1 MMIYRHRRFS
11 LSLALIALA
20 LVVASCNHTSQNK
33 EYFGKVSLPQGQT
46 LRYITGAEPETLDP
60 QPMTG
65 QPESRIAAAL
75 FDGLVE
81 YDEKTVTPKPSLA
94 TSWDINSDG
103 TVWTFHLRNNAKWTD
118 GTPLTAHDFVYSWRR
133 AVSPELAAPYASMMY
148 ESIKIDNAKAYS
160 SQMAF
165 VRDPATG
172 RFLTEG
178 DLERAG
184 EHGPLNFTGPAPTNY
199 DSPPAAQ
206 ASTSTPATTTTQAAT
221 QTGGAESAG
230 VPKIA
235 LKDPYFLLPADEGE
249 RNKILNGDPVKK
261 TEPNH
266 KLAHYMEGKEFVAA
280 TKENMGVR
288 ALDDYTFEVTL
299 EAPTAFFHKIIL
311 HQFFR
316 PVPRQ
321 AIEKYGDALWVKPGN
336 IVTSGAFKLTEWTP
350 YEKIVV
356 ERNPLFW
363 DNANTKLDKIIFPS
377 IEELTTGM
385 NMYKA
390 GEVDAT
396 QSNEVPPPWRNQI
409 KERNKDYV
417 FGPYL
422 QIEYVALKTSMKPLD
437 DVRVRK
443 ALSMAV
449 NRQIIADQAPGRQPL
464 TAFTPQMDGYINGEG
479 GGYNPDE
486 ARRLLAEAGYP
497 GGKGF
502 PEIEIVYNTS
512 ESTKQTV
519 EFVQSMLKRELGI
532 KVELTNQEWRVYLDN
547 TRSDKMGFKGM
558 ARRGWIGD
566 YVDPNTFLDLMTSAS
581 TNNGT
586 DWKDK
591 KYDAMLLAANA
602 ETDPAKRMK
611 MLHDCEAYMLAQQPI
626 IPLYVGPSSFMR
638 KPYVRNLEAN
648 LLDQHDWRQVYIDRN
663 WRDEATTP
671 TALAPIL
678 DGRAFPAIARLFNLG
693 GR

>member
-1 MMIYRHRRFS
+1 MMNYRFSRFS
-11 LSLALIALA
+11 LSLSLSIALA
-20 LVVASCNHTSQNK
+20 LVAATASCSRSTQDK
-33 EYFGKVSLPQGQT
+33 EYFGKVAPAQGQT
-46 LRYITGAEPETLDP
+46 LRYVTGAEPETLDP

-65 QPESRIAAAL
+65 QPESRIAGAL

-81 YDEKTVTPKPSLA
+81 YDEKTVTPRPSLA
-94 TSWDINSDG
+94 TSWDIRDNG
-103 TVWTFHLRNNAKWTD
+103 KVWTFHLRNNAKWTD

-148 ESIKIDNAKAYS
+148 ESIKIDNAKAYNE
-160 SQMAF
+160 QMAF

-184 EHGPLNFTGPAPTNY
+184 EHGPLVFTGPEPVNYDLPPTTTSAPT
-199 DSPPAAQ
+199 AQ
-206 ASTSTPATTTTQAAT
+206 ATTTVS
-221 QTGGAESAG
+221 ESTD

-235 LKDPYFLLPADEGE
+235 LKDPYFLLPADVEA
-249 RNKILNGDPVKK
+249 RNKILNGDPAKK

-280 TKENMGVR
+280 KKENMGVR

-336 IVTSGAFKLTEWTP
+336 IVTSGAFKLAEWTP

-363 DNANTKLDKIIFPS
+363 DNANTKLDRIIFPS
-377 IEELTTGM
+377 IEELTTAM

-409 KERNKDYV
+409 KENNKDYV
-417 FGPYL
+417 YGPYL

-443 ALSMAV
+443 ALSMAI

-464 TAFTPQMDGYINGEG
+464 TAFTPQMDGYTNGEG
-479 GGYNPDE
+479 AGYNPDE
-486 ARRLLAEAGYP
+486 ARRLLAEAGFP

-502 PEIEIVYNTS
+502 PELEIVYNTS

-519 EFVQSMLKRELGI
+519 EFVQSMLKRELNI

-611 MLHDCEAYMLAQQPI
+611 MLQECEAYMLSQQPM

-648 LLDQHDWRQVYIDRN
+648 LLDQHDWRGVWIEQN
-663 WRDEATTP
+663 WRNETPAAP

-678 DGRAFPAIARLFNLG
+678 DGREFPAIARLFHLG
-693 GR
+693 IS

>member
-1 MMIYRHRRFS
+1 
-11 LSLALIALA
+11 
-20 LVVASCNHTSQNK
+20 
-33 EYFGKVSLPQGQT
+33 
-46 LRYITGAEPETLDP
+46 
-60 QPMTG
+60 
-65 QPESRIAAAL
+65 
-75 FDGLVE
+75 
-81 YDEKTVTPKPSLA
+81 
-94 TSWDINSDG
+94 
-103 TVWTFHLRNNAKWTD
+103 
-118 GTPLTAHDFVYSWRR
+118 
-133 AVSPELAAPYASMMY
+133 MMY
-148 ESIKIDNAKAYS
+148 ESIKIDNAKAYNGKL
-160 SQMAF
+160 AF

-184 EHGPLNFTGPAPTNY
+184 EHGPLTFTGAPPVNYDQPPTQAQANTSTSPAP
-199 DSPPAAQ
+199 AQ
-206 ASTSTPATTTTQAAT
+206 ATTTTT
-221 QTGGAESAG
+221 SGGGSDQAG
-230 VPKIA
+230 VPKVA
-235 LKDPYFLLPADEGE
+235 LKDPYFLLPDDKEE
-249 RNKILNGDPVKK
+249 RNKILNGDPAKK

-266 KLAHYMEGKEFVAA
+266 KLAHFLEGKEFVAA

-321 AIEKYGDALWVKPGN
+321 AIEKYGDALWVKPEH
-336 IVTSGAFKLTEWTP
+336 IVTSGAFRLAEWTP

-377 IEELTTGM
+377 IEELVTGM

-390 GEVDAT
+390 GEIDAT

-409 KERNKDYV
+409 KATSKDYV
-417 FGPYL
+417 YGPYL
-422 QIEYVALKTSMKPLD
+422 QIEYVAINTGIKPLD
-437 DVRVRK
+437 NPKVRK
-443 ALSMAV
+443 ALSMAI
-449 NRQIIADQAPGRQPL
+449 NRQIIVEQAPGREPL
-464 TAFTPQMDGYINGEG
+464 TGFTPKMDGYETAEG
-479 GGYNPDE
+479 PGYNPDE

-512 ESTKQTV
+512 ESTKQTM

-547 TRSDKMGFKGM
+547 TRSDKMKFNGL

-602 ETDPAKRMK
+602 ETDPTKRMK
-611 MLHDCEAYMLAQQPI
+611 MLHDCEAYMIAQQPI
-626 IPLYVGPSSFMR
+626 IPLYVGPSSLMR

-648 LLDQHDWRQVYIDRN
+648 LLDQHDWRGVYIDHN
-663 WRDEATTP
+663 WREGEPAAP
-671 TALAPIL
+671 VALAPLL
-678 DGRAFPAIARLFNLG
+678 DARAFPAIARLLSV
-693 GR
+693 R

>member
-1 MMIYRHRRFS
+1 MKIFRSSHIR
-11 LSLALIALA
+11 LAAALIALA
-20 LVVASCNHTSQNK
+20 LTAAACARLNQDSQ
-33 EYFGKVSLPQGQT
+33 YFGKITPPQGQV
-46 LRYITGAEPETLDP
+46 LRYISGAEPQTLDP
-60 QPMTG
+60 QYMTG
-65 QPESRIAAAL
+65 QPESRVAGAI

-81 YDEKTVTPKPSLA
+81 YDEKTVTPRPSLA
-94 TSWDINSDG
+94 TSWDIKENG
-103 TVWTFHLRNNAKWTD
+103 TLWIFHLRKDAKWTD

-133 AVSPELAAPYASMMY
+133 AVSPELAAPYSSMMY
-148 ESIKIDNAKAYS
+148 ESIKIANAKAYS

-178 DLERAG
+178 DMERAG
-184 EHGPLNFTGPAPTNY
+184 EHGPLVFTGEAPVNY
-199 DSPPAAQ
+199 DLPPATN
-206 ASTSTPATTTTQAAT
+206 TSTTQAAAT
-221 QTGGAESAG
+221 AATTDATSGESASS
-230 VPKIA
+230 PKLT
-235 LKDPYFLLPADEGE
+235 LKDPYFLLPADAEA
-249 RNKILNGDPVKK
+249 RNKILNGDHK
-261 TEPNH
+261 T
-266 KLAHYMEGKEFVAA
+266 AHFVEGKEFVAA

-350 YEKIVV
+350 YEKIVLD
-356 ERNPLFW
+356 RNPLFW
-363 DNANTKLDKIIFPS
+363 DNANTKLDQIIFPS
-377 IEELTTGM
+377 TEELTTAM

-390 GEVDAT
+390 GEIDAT

-409 KERNKDYV
+409 KETKKDYV

-422 QIEYVALKTSMKPLD
+422 QTEFVAINTTIKPLD
-437 DVRVRK
+437 DPRVRK
-443 ALSMAV
+443 AFSMAI

-464 TAFTPQMDGYINGEG
+464 TAFTPPMDGYENGQGTGYDPEG
-479 GGYNPDE
+479 
-486 ARRLLAEAGYP
+486 ARKLLAEAGFP
-497 GGKGF
+497 NGKGF

-512 ESTKQTV
+512 ESTKQTM
-519 EFVQSMLKRELGI
+519 EFVQAMLKRELNI
-532 KVELTNQEWRVYLDN
+532 KVELTNQEWRVYLEN
-547 TRSDKMGFKGM
+547 TRSDKMNFKGLS
-558 ARRGWIGD
+558 RRGWIGD

-586 DWKDK
+586 GWKDK

-611 MLHDCEAYMLAQQPI
+611 MLHDCEAYMLSQQPM

-648 LLDQHDWRQVYIDRN
+648 LLDQHDWRQVYIDHN
-663 WRDEATTP
+663 WRAETVAQ
-671 TALAPIL
+671 TALVPLL
-678 DGRAFPAIARLFNLG
+678 DVRSFPAVAQFFNLG

>member
-1 MMIYRHRRFS
+1 MMIFRSSQIR
-11 LSLALIALA
+11 LAAALIALA
-20 LVVASCNHTSQNK
+20 LTAAACAKSNQDSQ
-33 EYFGKVSLPQGQT
+33 YFGKITPPQGQT
-46 LRYITGAEPETLDP
+46 LRYITGAEPQTLDP
-60 QPMTG
+60 QYMTG

-81 YDEKTVTPKPSLA
+81 YDEKTVTPRPSLA
-94 TSWDINSDG
+94 TSWDIKENG
-103 TVWTFHLRNNAKWTD
+103 TLWIFHLRKDAKWTD

-133 AVSPELAAPYASMMY
+133 AVSPELAAPYSSMMY
-148 ESIKIDNAKAYS
+148 ESIKIANAKAYS
-160 SQMAF
+160 AQMAF

-178 DLERAG
+178 DMERAG
-184 EHGPLNFTGPAPTNY
+184 EHGPLVFTGETPVNY
-199 DSPPAAQ
+199 DLPPATNTATQ
-206 ASTSTPATTTTQAAT
+206 TPAATTTAAT
-221 QTGGAESAG
+221 TTNDTTSGESASS
-230 VPKIA
+230 PKLV
-235 LKDPYFLLPADEGE
+235 LKDPYFLLPADAEE
-249 RNKILNGDPVKK
+249 RGKILNGDHK
-261 TEPNH
+261 T
-266 KLAHYMEGKEFVAA
+266 AHFMEGKEFVAA

-321 AIEKYGDALWVKPGN
+321 SIEKYGDALWVKPGN
-336 IVTSGAFKLTEWTP
+336 IVTSGAFKLTEWSP

-356 ERNPLFW
+356 DRNPLFW
-363 DNANTKLDKIIFPS
+363 DNANTKLDQIIFPS

-390 GEVDAT
+390 GEIDAT

-409 KERNKDYV
+409 KETKKDYV

-422 QIEYVALKTSMKPLD
+422 QTEFVAINTGIKPLD
-437 DVRVRK
+437 DPRVRR
-443 ALSMAV
+443 ALSLAI

-464 TAFTPQMDGYINGEG
+464 TAFTPPMDGYENGQG
-479 GGYNPDE
+479 TGYNPDE
-486 ARRLLAEAGYP
+486 ARKLLAEAGFP

-502 PEIEIVYNTS
+502 PQIEIVYNTA
-512 ESTKQTV
+512 ESTKQTM
-519 EFVQSMLKRELGI
+519 EFIQSMLKRELNI
-532 KVELTNQEWRVYLDN
+532 KVELTNQEWRVYLEN
-547 TRSDKMGFKGM
+547 TRSDKMNFNGLS
-558 ARRGWIGD
+558 RRGWIGD

-586 DWKDK
+586 GWKDK

-611 MLHDCEAYMLAQQPI
+611 MLHDAETYMLSQQPI
-626 IPLYVGPSSFMR
+626 IPLFVGPSSFMR

-648 LLDQHDWRQVYIDRN
+648 LLDQHDWRQVYIDHN
-663 WRDEATTP
+663 WREERDAQ
-671 TALAPIL
+671 TAFVPPL
-678 DGRAFPAIARLFNLG
+678 DVHAFPAVARFCYPG